1 MSRIGDFMRAVRDHM
16 NAPTEHSITRFAWGM
31 VAVIS
36 VALVALNWYTISTLS
51 ARDWCAQI
59 MTTEKYL
66 GDEGRLADPENI
78 RLIIEWC
85 ARTGQTQLEAIGWVA
100 KVLAVA
106 LGLVPAAVF
115 VVKFSGANVS
125 GSVAGNSFRM
135 GRNEAADRVADA
147 AEEEADRIAGDD
159 R

>member
-1 MSRIGDFMRAVRDHM
+1 M
-16 NAPTEHSITRFAWGM
+16 
-31 VAVIS
+31 
-36 VALVALNWYTISTLS
+36 
-51 ARDWCAQI
+51 
-59 MTTEKYL
+59 
-66 GDEGRLADPENI
+66 
-78 RLIIEWC
+78 
-85 ARTGQTQLEAIGWVA
+85 
-100 KVLAVA
+100 LAVA